1 LRKTTLRQA
10 GLTKWLF
17 FAILQALKIQGNAG
31 FFEDIWLYG
40 CIRGVAL
47 TKKPICDKVL
57 CR

>member
-1 LRKTTLRQA
+1 MVICQTA
-10 GLTKWLF
+10 LTKWLF